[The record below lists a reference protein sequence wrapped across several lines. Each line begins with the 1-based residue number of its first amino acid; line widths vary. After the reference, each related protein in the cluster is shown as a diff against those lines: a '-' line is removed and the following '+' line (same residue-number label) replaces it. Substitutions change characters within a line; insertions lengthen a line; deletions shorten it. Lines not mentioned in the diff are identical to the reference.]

1 MLATKFGKYISPH
14 LIRYNERVQVNNNE
28 ISDDEISSLLEEIS
42 VKVDIYNNSHDVKVK
57 EFEVVTT
64 LALIY
69 FARQKC
75 DFVVLETGL
84 GGLDDCTNIADRY
97 DFGFDSDWA

>member
-1 MLATKFGKYISPH
+1 MLVLQSGKYISPH
-14 LIRYNERVQVNNNE
+14 LVKYNERISVNNQE
-28 ISDDEISSLLEEIS
+28 ISDKDMSDILEKIAP
-42 VKVDIYNNSHDVKVK
+42 KVDKYNNTHEVKVK

-69 FARQKC
+69 FAEKNC

-84 GGLDDCTNIADRY
+84 GGEYDCTNIATRNDIGY
-97 DFGFDSDWA
+97 N

>member
-1 MLATKFGKYISPH
+1 MLVLQSGKYISPH
-14 LIRYNERVQVNNNE
+14 LVKYNERISVNNQE
-28 ISDDEISSLLEEIS
+28 ITDKEMSDILEKIAP
-42 VKVDIYNNSHDVKVK
+42 KVIEYNNTHEIKVK

-69 FARQKC
+69 FADKNC

-84 GGLDDCTNIADRY
+84 GGCDDCTNIVTRN
-97 DFGFDSDWA
+97 DFSYN

>member
-1 MLATKFGKYISPH
+1 MRDIKFGTYISPH
-14 LIRYNERVQVNNNE
+14 LINYNERITINNTK
-28 ISDDEISSLLEEIS
+28 ISDKQMSEILEKIS
-42 VKVDIYNNSHDVKVK
+42 KKVDEYNSLHEIKVK

-69 FARQKC
+69 FAKNKC

-84 GGLDDCTNIADRY
+84 RWKI
-97 DFGFDSDWA
+97 

>member
-1 MLATKFGKYISPH
+1 MLVTKFGKYISPH
-14 LIRYNERVQVNNNE
+14 LIRYNERIQINNKE
-28 ISDDEISSLLEEIS
+28 ISDEEISNLLEEIS
-42 VKVDIYNNSHDVKVK
+42 IKVDIYNNSHKVKVK

-64 LALIY
+64 LALVY

-84 GGLDDCTNIADRY
+84 GGSDDCTNIADRY
-97 DFGFDSDWA
+97 DFDFDSSWA

>member
-1 MLATKFGKYISPH
+1 MLVLQSGKYISPH
-14 LIRYNERVQVNNNE
+14 LVKYNERISVNNKE
-28 ISDDEISSLLEEIS
+28 ITNKEMSDILERIAP
-42 VKVDIYNNSHDVKVK
+42 KVIQYNNTHEVKVK

-69 FARQKC
+69 FANKNC

-84 GGLDDCTNIADRY
+84 GGKYDCTNIATRNDISY
-97 DFGFDSDWA
+97 N